1 MMIWTNY
8 EKSTSNTKMLLI
20 STPKKNINIKES
32 KTVKMIKSKITEEKE
47 EEGSRILII

>member
-1 MMIWTNY
+1 
-8 EKSTSNTKMLLI
+8 MLLI

-47 EEGSRILII
+47 EGSRILII